1 MEYLSSLW
9 TRYTPNY
16 LTHTL
21 AAVCLTL
28 LVTRVF
34 SSLKS
39 GSKHLEPDGA
49 RTVPAVPYWIPFL
62 GHLPSMGLDADTF
75 VKSQRQRY
83 KDGIFALNF
92 GGTTHNIVYTPGLAT
107 ALLNQKASHADFEHI
122 SSEMMWNV
130 FGFPVKEKEKWFR
143 ALKDLQ
149 AGYKYLL
156 TEPYLGSMVAQTAQ
170 RMRERIVDLVTFSTS
185 LVDQMLWERTSGVE
199 VKVDGKGEQ
208 VVEASLLPLI
218 RDFCAH
224 VANPTIMGSNFLTNF
239 PDIFE
244 EIWTFDRGFLF
255 LGAGLPRWFPI
266 LRLTR
271 AHIARKKLLDA
282 VYAFHNA
289 LEKETVGQDPGADWT
304 DFDDVSPLVRARTEA
319 YRKHGFSISAR
330 AACEVAL
337 IWAANANSNSLVFWM
352 VNRIYSDPSLLAK
365 VREEIAPFAQAVQ
378 PKQEFPVPEPPR
390 LEAFDIDGLCNNCP
404 LLKSCYVESLR
415 LDTASWSLKLVQQ
428 DFVLQSREKDAQ
440 GWLLRKGQYAHA
452 AHDLHNTDPNY
463 FEEPMTWRADRH
475 VKFDSEERKANVDL
489 GSIRPYG
496 TSPVLK
502 TSRLCTALTVF

>member
-9 TRYTPNY
+9 TEYTPNY
-16 LTHTL
+16 LPYTVVAICVTL
-21 AAVCLTL
+21 VITRL
-28 LVTRVF
+28 L
-34 SSLKS
+34 SSVKS
-39 GSKHLEPDGA
+39 GSNFIGPDGA

-83 KDGIFALNF
+83 KDGAFALNF

-107 ALLNQKASHADFEHI
+107 ALLNQKSSYADFEHVG
-122 SSEMMWNV
+122 SQMMWNV
-130 FGFPVKEKEKWFR
+130 FGFPVKEKEKWFNG
-143 ALKDLQ
+143 LKDLQ

-156 TEPYLGSMVAQTAQ
+156 TEPHLGRMVAQTTQ
-170 RMRERIVDLVTFSTS
+170 RMKGRVVDLVTFATS
-185 LVDQMLWERTSGVE
+185 PVDQMLWERTSMVK
-199 VKVDGKGEQ
+199 VKVDAKGEQ
-208 VVEASLLPLI
+208 VVETSLLPLI

-239 PDIFE
+239 PDVFDE
-244 EIWTFDRGFLF
+244 LWTFDRGFLY

-266 LRLTR
+266 LKLTR
-271 AHIARKKLLDA
+271 AHIARKKLLEA

-289 LEKETVGQDPGADWT
+289 LEKETLGKDPGADWN
-304 DFDDVSPLVRARTEA
+304 DLDDVSPLVRARTEA
-319 YRKHGFSISAR
+319 YRKHNFSISAR

-352 VNRIYSDPSLLAK
+352 VNRIYSDPSLLTRI
-365 VREEIAPFAQAVQ
+365 REEITPFVAAVQ

-390 LEAFDIDGLCNNCP
+390 LEPFDVEGLCNSCP

-440 GWLLRKGQYAHA
+440 GWMLKKGQYAHA

-463 FEEPMTWRADRH
+463 FEDPMTWKADRH
-475 VKFDSEERKANVDL
+475 VKFDGEQKKANVDL

-496 TSPVLK
+496 MLPPRQTQILSFLLTS
-502 TSRLCTALTVF
+502 F